1 MSKLNKDPYEVLGL
15 KPGASQDEIKRAYRE
30 LVKKYHPDRYHNN
43 PLADLAEEKMIE
55 INQAYDELTK
65 NQPGQ
70 GGSSYSYGYGAGG
83 SSGGYQ
89 QSYQQNS
96 QQGSYFYNVRV
107 ALQRGDYVTA
117 GNILRNTSNHNA
129 EWFFLSGVLSYQLG
143 RFDDALQNVKQAMD
157 MDPGNMEYQ
166 QAYQKMTMQGQ
177 VYSNMSGMRG
187 YNSSN
192 DCCDFCTTMMCCS
205 LCSPCC

>member
-1 MSKLNKDPYEVLGL
+1 MNKDPYEVLGL
-15 KPGASQDEIKRAYRE
+15 KPGASQEDIKKAYRE

-43 PLADLAEEKMIE
+43 PLADLAEEKMME

-65 NQPGQ
+65 NQGD
-70 GGSSYSYGYGAGG
+70 SSYSYGYGGG
-83 SSGGYQ
+83 SSNGYQ
-89 QSYQQNS
+89 QTSS
-96 QQGSYFYNVRV
+96 QDSYFYNVRA

-143 RFDDALQNVKQAMD
+143 HFDDALQNVKQALNME
-157 MDPGNMEYQ
+157 PGNIEYQ

-177 VYSNMSGMRG
+177 VYSDMSSMRG

-192 DCCDFCTTMMCCS
+192 TCCDFCTTMMCCS